1 MPENNNANYNES
13 EWEVSDFISSE
24 HSSDEWLPETL

>member
-1 MPENNNANYNES
+1 MIEDHASHES

-24 HSSDEWLPETL
+24 DACDEWLP